1 MGHHHGW
8 QQEDFSWYKKNPGK
22 GLFRSISEHYATHTH
37 KSPLRNDF
45 FFVYHKLG
53 WDME

>member
-1 MGHHHGW
+1 MVGN
-8 QQEDFSWYKKNPGK
+8 KKIFLGTKKILEKDYFGAFQN
-22 GLFRSISEHYATHTH
+22 IMQHTH

>member
-1 MGHHHGW
+1 MVGNKKIFLGT
-8 QQEDFSWYKKNPGK
+8 KKNSGK
-22 GLFRSISEHYATHTH
+22 GLFQNMQHTQITTE
-37 KSPLRNDF
+37 KDF